1 MKAVDDSWVTMSL
14 ALAALCQ
21 AGASINWPQYYKEF
35 KSSVSLLPLPTY
47 TFDEKE
53 FWTPF
58 VERVNPS
65 SFVSQASEK
74 ALTNYPAPPA
84 APTFST
90 TSLQRIEEEQTEG
103 NAISVTFTSHTSQSS
118 LYEAISGHAVNGST
132 VCSLSIFCDV
142 AKSAAQYAY
151 QKVTLTPKTPIM
163 NIYDLDMTHALVVSK
178 PDPGLIVTTKVSYKS
193 AGDIA
198 AITFSSIN
206 GGAFTEHGAC
216 KVAFENST
224 DWFSQLSHTSFLVD
238 TRIQSLKD
246 MSANGK
252 AHRLMKPVVYRLFS
266 NLVTYSENYQG
277 LEEVWTDPK
286 CRDAV
291 GTVKL
296 PRTTGA
302 GNFLYNPFWIDC
314 AIHLAGFLVNSSLK
328 YPEDIACLSTGFES
342 WRSLEELQADEIYTT
357 YVSMQE
363 DETPNMLSGTA
374 YVYNSRHKLVQV
386 TAGIRFQKM
395 KKLVLHSILRPASS
409 NTDRAVAWRNEAGPT
424 RNITR
429 ASMSKAPTPA
439 AQSSGCSEDER
450 GEQSTGNTTQA
461 SSVDDDERVT
471 LLDTFLSV
479 VASEIGCS
487 VSDMEPDTSFAD
499 LGMDSL
505 MAITIIATFQKDTG
519 VELPATFFLEHT
531 TVTETK
537 EALPRNTSA
546 ESIGKPFEEP
556 RAQLEALP
564 IFGATLEVPIV
575 TRSFEPVSNSVNEQA
590 PSSTSLVPPY
600 AGPTGSVKPSKAVLL
615 HGSPSS
621 MGPKLFLFPDGS
633 SSPSRYI
640 QLPALGDNTN
650 VYVLESPFLKAPA
663 EYTCSIEAVCGSFL
677 AALKT
682 TQPTGPYLLGGFSLG
697 AIYAYEISRML
708 LQDDQEQVDGL
719 FIIDMAVPKPCDDAI
734 VTTPEQLLEA
744 GFLPPPPSG
753 GRLTPAQKEH
763 LACTV
768 RAMTAYSPAPCSPDK
783 RPKKTVLVSS
793 RTPLASGK
801 GFGTGPLGQG
811 E

>member
-1 MKAVDDSWVTMSL
+1 M
-14 ALAALCQ
+14 
-21 AGASINWPQYYKEF
+21 
-35 KSSVSLLPLPTY
+35 
-47 TFDEKE
+47 
-53 FWTPF
+53 
-58 VERVNPS
+58 
-65 SFVSQASEK
+65 
-74 ALTNYPAPPA
+74 
-84 APTFST
+84 
-90 TSLQRIEEEQTEG
+90 
-103 NAISVTFTSHTSQSS
+103 
-118 LYEAISGHAVNGST
+118 
-132 VCSLSIFCDV
+132 
-142 AKSAAQYAY
+142 
-151 QKVTLTPKTPIM
+151 
-163 NIYDLDMTHALVVSK
+163 
-178 PDPGLIVTTKVSYKS
+178 
-193 AGDIA
+193 
-198 AITFSSIN
+198 
-206 GGAFTEHGAC
+206 
-216 KVAFENST
+216 
-224 DWFSQLSHTSFLVD
+224 
-238 TRIQSLKD
+238 
-246 MSANGK
+246 
-252 AHRLMKPVVYRLFS
+252 VYRLFS

-277 LEEVWTDPK
+277 LEEVWTDPE

-386 TAGIRFQKM
+386 TTGIRFQKM
-395 KKLVLHSILRPASS
+395 KKLVFNSILRPASS
-409 NTDRAVAWRNEAGPT
+409 HTDRAVAWRNEAGPM
-424 RNITR
+424 RKITR
-429 ASMSKAPTPA
+429 ASISRAPTPA

-450 GEQSTGNTTQA
+450 GEQSTGNTTPA

-519 VELPATFFLEHT
+519 VELPATFFLEHI
-531 TVTETK
+531 TVTEAK

-564 IFGATLEVPIV
+564 TFGATLEVPTV
-575 TRSFEPVSNSVNEQA
+575 TRSFEPVSTSVDEQA
-590 PSSTSLVPPY
+590 PSSTSLVPPH
-600 AGPTGSVKPSKAVLL
+600 ARPTESVKPSKAVLL

-621 MGPKLFLFPDGS
+621 MGS
-633 SSPSRYI
+633 
-640 QLPALGDNTN
+640 
-650 VYVLESPFLKAPA
+650 
-663 EYTCSIEAVCGSFL
+663 
-677 AALKT
+677 
-682 TQPTGPYLLGGFSLG
+682 
-697 AIYAYEISRML
+697 
-708 LQDDQEQVDGL
+708 L
-719 FIIDMAVPKPCDDAI
+719 FIIDMAVPKSCDDAI

-793 RTPLASGK
+793 RTPLASGRDSELARWAK
-801 GFGTGPLGQG
+801 GNDSISRGWEELVGSVVEVHQVDTDHSSLFKFPASSCHYLSTALLA
-811 E
+811 